1 MSESAAP
8 RFSILTAVYETE
20 PEHLAECLASVDA
33 QTEGSWEH
41 VLVDDGSTRPGLDEV
56 LAAHA
61 EPGGRAVASVD
72 RIAAE
77 LGSMATWLGLERVE
91 VERSGDLSGPLR
103 TAGRS

>member
-1 MSESAAP
+1 LP
-8 RFSILTAVYETE
+8 
-20 PEHLAECLASVDA
+20 
-33 QTEGSWEH
+33 
-41 VLVDDGSTRPGLDEV
+41 VLVDDHIVGRLDLKADRQAATLRV